1 MNVLPTLF
9 FSKMSRK
16 PFLYVLVLFI
26 VLHVGV
32 VSLVTAQPQLERISA
47 IERSDGKG
55 FVVRHHLTEM
65 VDSFKVVHS
74 APDFLQIRLFSPG
87 LDTLN
92 YQPLKASNVFSEVN
106 IHPLADGI
114 GIDMFLGEGHYFK
127 AEAYPDQ
134 NQKDLLLGLER
145 SSIWE
150 VESAT
155 ANTDPLVWENPALN
169 DDYTFTGDGDDSFL
183 NLHDDMDFNV
193 IVLDAGHGGHDP
205 GSNLVEKNVALNVT
219 LKVGEY
225 IEQHMPDVEVV
236 YTRDNDRFV
245 PLEERG
251 LMATR
256 TDADLFVSIHANSS
270 GSPQASGSE
279 VYFLGLEQSESALE
293 VMKKENSVVELEN
306 GNAMPELS
314 EEELLIYE
322 LTNAGNIAISERI
335 AAMVESQFRT
345 RAQRR
350 SRGVKQARFVVLW
363 HASTPAVLVELGFLS
378 NPTEARYLKS
388 EYGQNI
394 LASAIFRA
402 IRDFKSE
409 YDRSLEKRNRAS
421 ND

>member
-1 MNVLPTLF
+1 MKVSSTLF

-16 PFLYVLVLFI
+16 PFLYVLLLFI
-26 VLHVGV
+26 VLQSGL
-32 VSLVTAQPQLERISA
+32 VSQLAAQPQLERISA

-55 FVVRHHLTEM
+55 FVVRHHLTQM

-74 APDFLQIRLFSPG
+74 APDFLQIRLYSPG

-92 YQPLKASNVFSEVN
+92 YQPFQSSNVFSEVN
-106 IHPLADGI
+106 IHLLTDGI
-114 GIDMFLGEGHYFK
+114 GIDMYLGEGHYFN
-127 AEAYPDQ
+127 AQAYPDQ

-145 SSIWE
+145 RSIWE
-150 VESAT
+150 IESAT
-155 ANTDPLVWENPALN
+155 AAVDPLVWENPTIN
-169 DDYTFTGDGDDSFL
+169 DYTFAGSDDDSFL
-183 NLHDDMDFNV
+183 NLHNDMDFNV

-205 GSNLVEKNVALNVT
+205 GSNLIEKQVALNVT
-219 LKVGEY
+219 LKVGKY
-225 IEQHMPDVEVV
+225 IEEHMPGVEVV
-236 YTRDNDRFV
+236 YTRDDDRFI
-245 PLEERG
+245 PLEDRG

-270 GSPQASGSE
+270 RSSQASGAE

-293 VMKKENSVVELEN
+293 VMKKENSVVELED
-306 GNAMPELS
+306 GNSMPELS

-322 LTNAGNIAISERI
+322 LANAGNIAISERI
-335 AAMVESQFRT
+335 AAMIESQFRT

-378 NPTEARYLKS
+378 NPAEARYLKS

-402 IRDFKSE
+402 IRDFKQE
-409 YDRSLEKRNRAS
+409 YDKSLQKRNTAS
-421 ND
+421 NE